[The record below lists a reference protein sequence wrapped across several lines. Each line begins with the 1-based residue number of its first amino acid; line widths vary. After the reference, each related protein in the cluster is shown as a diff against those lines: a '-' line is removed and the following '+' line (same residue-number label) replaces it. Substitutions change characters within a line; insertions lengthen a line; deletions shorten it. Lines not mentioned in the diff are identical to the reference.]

1 MRIWFSEA
9 ERRCVCRQRF
19 AGHRRGAVMLE
30 FAFVLPLF
38 LMLVL
43 GIIEVGRLL
52 MVTQLVTE
60 ASRAACRLAVLSG
73 ATAADVTN
81 EATESLQAGGIS
93 SSVVVGVTITG
104 QTTVGGPVDQPINL
118 ATIPEGYAVSVKVD
132 VPFATVAWIT
142 PTFFRA
148 PKVSV
153 ATVMRKESH

>member
-1 MRIWFSEA
+1 MRTWFA
-9 ERRCVCRQRF
+9 ESQRRCACRQRF

-60 ASRAACRLAVLSG
+60 ASRAACRLAVLAG
-73 ATAADVTN
+73 ATATDVTN

-93 SSVVVGVTITG
+93 SSAVTVTITG
-104 QTTVGGPVDQPINL
+104 QTAVGGPIDQPINL
-118 ATIPEGYAVSVKVD
+118 ATISEGCAVSVKVE
-132 VPFATVAWIT
+132 VTFATVAWVT